1 MIIMTDTPSLY
12 SPAEGEKQGLAV
24 IPACTVIDG
33 QVYRDYADIS
43 TADFLEKLYTGLA
56 PTASQPSIG
65 EIVEVYEQSDDEILV
80 IPIGDGLSGTYQN
93 MVGAKK
99 LVENSGRIHVID
111 TKTLA
116 GPQRY
121 LVDKAI
127 ELRNMGMNIERI
139 KTILQESI
147 ESSCSVV
154 IPRDFQ
160 FLKRSGRL
168 TPFAARL
175 GSAMR
180 LIPVMT
186 QTGDK
191 KKITK
196 FCIKNS
202 PKSALNAI
210 LEHLKKLGVSEEHL
224 ITVSHGG
231 DEAGAKSA
239 LELIQS
245 RFEKTRTA
253 LYELPPALVCHGGP
267 GCILIQAVKL

>member
-1 MIIMTDTPSLY
+1 MKIMTDTPSLY
-12 SPAEGEKQGLAV
+12 SPSQGEKHDLAV
-24 IPACTVIDG
+24 IPACTIIDG
-33 QVYRDYADIS
+33 KVYRDYADIS
-43 TADFLEKLYTGLA
+43 TADFLKKMEAGLV
-56 PTASQPSIG
+56 PTSSQPSIG
-65 EIVEVYEQSDDEILV
+65 EIVEIYEQSDDEILV

-93 MVGAKK
+93 MVGAKN
-99 LVENSGRIHVID
+99 LVENSGRIHVLD

-116 GPQRY
+116 GAQRY

-127 ELRNMGMNIERI
+127 ELRDLGMNIERI
-139 KTILQESI
+139 KTVLQKSI
-147 ESSCSVV
+147 ESSSSFV

-180 LIPVMT
+180 LVPVMT
-186 QTGDK
+186 QTEDK

-210 LEHLKKLGVSEEHL
+210 LEHLKKQGVNEEHL

-231 DEAGAKSA
+231 DEAEAKTA